1 MSRKSGHRFSDKD
14 MRKRKNLRHLLQRPP
29 ELLIGRRVCFQLARV
44 AIGRGDPMKRRDLL
58 KAGMAALAVPALPRQ
73 GFAEA
78 AYPDRPV
85 RLIVPF
91 PPGGAFDTVA
101 RPWADR
107 IKPYLGTVIIEN
119 IGGAG
124 GGVGAAQAA
133 RSRRDGYTLLLGG
146 ATTHIT
152 EALLKTKPTFD
163 PLKDLE
169 PISPIAVTAFAI
181 AVHPSVPANNL
192 KELVAYV
199 KANPN
204 KMSYGSAG
212 HGSLNHLTGE
222 LFKLRAGLT
231 DFPHVP
237 YRGAG
242 PGLTDLLAGQIP
254 ALVPAMT
261 NIVAEHHRAGKLKV
275 LAVTHGKRLA
285 AAPELPT
292 AVEQGY
298 PDLVA
303 PNFIGVFAPAGVP
316 KEVVAAV
323 SAANLK
329 LCAEKSYQELLI
341 SGTFEL
347 EPLSSPAQ
355 YTRYVESELT
365 RWKPIVTAL
374 NIKID

>member
-1 MSRKSGHRFSDKD
+1 
-14 MRKRKNLRHLLQRPP
+14 
-29 ELLIGRRVCFQLARV
+29 
-44 AIGRGDPMKRRDLL
+44 MKRRDLL
-58 KAGMAALAVPALPRQ
+58 KMGMAGLGAQTLP
-73 GFAEA
+73 GAAFAQA
-78 AYPDRPV
+78 HYPDRPV

-91 PPGGAFDTVA
+91 PPGGAFDTIG
-101 RPWADR
+101 RPWAER
-107 IKPYLGTVIIEN
+107 IKPHLGTMVVEN

-124 GGVGAAQAA
+124 GGVGAAAA
-133 RSRRDGYTLLLGG
+133 TRARPDGYTLLLGG

-152 EALLKTKPTFD
+152 EALLKTKPVFD
-163 PLKDLE
+163 PVKDLE

-181 AVHPSVPANNL
+181 AVHPSVPVKDL
-192 KELVAYV
+192 KELVAHV
-199 KANPN
+199 KSRPG

-222 LFKLRAGLT
+222 LFKLKTGLT

-261 NIVAEHHRAGKLKV
+261 NIVLEHHRVGKLKV

-292 AVEQGY
+292 AVEQGF

-303 PNFIGVFAPAGVP
+303 PNFIGIFAPTGVP
-316 KEVVAAV
+316 REIVAAV

-329 LCAEKSYQELLI
+329 LCADKSYQDLLV

-347 EPLSSPAQ
+347 EPLSTPAQ
-355 YTRYVESELT
+355 YKQYVESELA
-365 RWKPIVTAL
+365 RWKPIVTAM

>member
-1 MSRKSGHRFSDKD
+1 
-14 MRKRKNLRHLLQRPP
+14 MR
-29 ELLIGRRVCFQLARV
+29 
-44 AIGRGDPMKRRDLL
+44 RRDLL
-58 KAGMAALAVPALPRQ
+58 KAGLAALSAQALPRPALAQ
-73 GFAEA
+73 A

-91 PPGGAFDTVA
+91 PPGGAFDTIG

-107 IKPYLGTVIIEN
+107 IKPYLGTVVIEN

-124 GGVGAAQAA
+124 GGVGAAQAS
-133 RSRRDGYTLLLGG
+133 RSRPDGYTLLLGG

-169 PISPIAVTAFAI
+169 AISPIAVTAFAI

-192 KELVAYV
+192 KELVAHV
-199 KANPN
+199 KAHPG

-222 LFKLRAGLT
+222 LFKLKTGLT

-292 AVEQGY
+292 AVEQGL

-303 PNFIGVFAPAGVP
+303 PNFIGVYAPAGVP
-316 KEVVAAV
+316 KDIVDAIA
-323 SAANLK
+323 AANLK
-329 LCAEKSYQELLI
+329 LLAEKSYQELLI

-347 EPLSSPAQ
+347 ERPSSPAV
-355 YTRYVESELT
+355 YKRYVDSEIE
-365 RWKPIVTAL
+365 RWRPIVTKMG
-374 NIKID
+374 IKID

>member
-1 MSRKSGHRFSDKD
+1 M
-14 MRKRKNLRHLLQRPP
+14 
-29 ELLIGRRVCFQLARV
+29 
-44 AIGRGDPMKRRDLL
+44 GDPMRRRSFL
-58 KAGMAALAVPALPRQ
+58 KFGTAALSAPLLPRVVRAQ
-73 GFAEA
+73 SG
-78 AYPDRPV
+78 YPDQPI

-91 PPGGAFDTVA
+91 PPGGAFDTVG
-101 RPWADR
+101 RPWAER
-107 IKPYLGTVIIEN
+107 IKSLLGTMVIEN

-133 RSRRDGYTLLLGG
+133 RSRPDGYTLLLGG

-152 EALLKTKPTFD
+152 EALLKTKPVFD

-169 PISPIAVTAFAI
+169 PISPVAYTAFAI
-181 AVHPSVPANNL
+181 AVHPSVPAKDLN
-192 KELVAYV
+192 ELVAHV
-199 KANPN
+199 KANPG
-204 KMSYGSAG
+204 KLSWGSAG

-222 LFKLRAGLT
+222 LFKLKTGLT

-254 ALVPAMT
+254 VLVPAMT
-261 NIVAEHHRAGKLKV
+261 NIVLEHHRAGRLRV
-275 LAVTHGKRLA
+275 LAVTNARRLA

-292 AVEQGY
+292 AVEQGF
-298 PDLVA
+298 PDIVA

-316 KEVVAAV
+316 KEVVDTV

-329 LCAEKSYQELLI
+329 LLADKSYQEYLI

-347 EPLSSPAQ
+347 EPPMTPAD
-355 YTRYVESELT
+355 YKRYVEAELV
-365 RWKPIVTAL
+365 RWRPIVTAMG
-374 NIKID
+374 IKID

>member
-1 MSRKSGHRFSDKD
+1 
-14 MRKRKNLRHLLQRPP
+14 MR
-29 ELLIGRRVCFQLARV
+29 
-44 AIGRGDPMKRRDLL
+44 RRDLL
-58 KAGMAALAVPALPRQ
+58 KWGMAAASTQALPRSA
-73 GFAEA
+73 FAQA

-91 PPGGAFDTVA
+91 PPGGAFDTVG
-101 RPWADR
+101 RPWAER
-107 IKPYLGTVIIEN
+107 IKPHLGTMVIEN

-124 GGVGAAQAA
+124 GGVGAAQATRA
-133 RSRRDGYTLLLGG
+133 RPDGYTLLLGG

-152 EALLKTKPTFD
+152 EALLKTKPTYD

-181 AVHPSVPANNL
+181 AVHPSVPAKDL
-192 KELVAYV
+192 KELVAHV
-199 KANPN
+199 KANPG

-222 LFKLRAGLT
+222 LFKLKTGLT

-261 NIVAEHHRAGKLKV
+261 NIVAEHHRAGKLRV

-292 AVEQGY
+292 AVEQGL

-303 PNFIGVFAPAGVP
+303 PNFIGLFAPADVP
-316 KEVVAAV
+316 KAIIEAV

-347 EPLSSPAQ
+347 EPLSTPAE
-355 YTRYVESELT
+355 YKRYVEAELT
-365 RWKPIVTAL
+365 RWKPIVTTMG
-374 NIKID
+374 IKID

>member
-1 MSRKSGHRFSDKD
+1 MW
-14 MRKRKNLRHLLQRPP
+14 
-29 ELLIGRRVCFQLARV
+29 
-44 AIGRGDPMKRRDLL
+44 RRDFL
-58 KAGMAALAVPALPRQ
+58 KCGTAALFAPLLPRAVRAQ
-73 GFAEA
+73 SG
-78 AYPDRPV
+78 YPDRPI

-91 PPGGAFDTVA
+91 PPGGAFDTVG
-101 RPWADR
+101 RPWAER
-107 IKPYLGTVIIEN
+107 IKSLLGTMVIEN

-133 RSRRDGYTLLLGG
+133 RSRPDGYTLLLGG

-163 PLKDLE
+163 PLKDFE
-169 PISPIAVTAFAI
+169 PISPVAYTAFAI
-181 AVHPSVPANNL
+181 AVHPSVPAKNL
-192 KELVAYV
+192 NELVAHV
-199 KANPN
+199 KANPG
-204 KMSYGSAG
+204 KLSWGSAG

-222 LFKLRAGLT
+222 LFKLKAGLT

-261 NIVAEHHRAGKLKV
+261 NIVLEHHRAGRLRV
-275 LAVTHGKRLA
+275 VAVTNARRLA

-292 AVEQGY
+292 AVEQGF
-298 PDLVA
+298 PDIVA
-303 PNFIGVFAPAGVP
+303 PNFIGVFAPASVP
-316 KEVVAAV
+316 KEVIDTV

-329 LCAEKSYQELLI
+329 LLADKSYQEYLI

-347 EPLSSPAQ
+347 EPAMTPAD
-355 YTRYVESELT
+355 Y
-365 RWKPIVTAL
+365 K
-374 NIKID
+374 

>member
-1 MSRKSGHRFSDKD
+1 
-14 MRKRKNLRHLLQRPP
+14 MR
-29 ELLIGRRVCFQLARV
+29 
-44 AIGRGDPMKRRDLL
+44 RRDLVL
-58 KAGMAALAVPALPRQ
+58 GGMAALSAQALPR
-73 GFAEA
+73 A
-78 AYPDRPV
+78 ANAAVYPDRPV

-91 PPGGAFDTVA
+91 PPGGAFDTIG

-124 GGVGAAQAA
+124 GGVGAAQATH
-133 RSRRDGYTLLLGG
+133 SRPDGYTLLLGG

-169 PISPIAVTAFAI
+169 PISPVAVTAFAI
-181 AVHPSVPANNL
+181 AVHPSVPAKDL
-192 KELVAYV
+192 KELIVYI
-199 KANPN
+199 KANPG

-222 LFKLRAGLT
+222 LFKLKAGIT

-261 NIVAEHHRAGKLKV
+261 NIVAEHHRAGKLRV
-275 LAVTHGKRLA
+275 LAVTHHKRLA

-292 AVEQGY
+292 AVEQGF
-298 PDLVA
+298 PDIVA
-303 PNFIGVFAPAGVP
+303 PNFIGLFAPAGVS
-316 KEVVAAV
+316 KEIVSTV

-329 LCAEKSYQELLI
+329 LCAVKSYQEYLI

-347 EPLSSPAQ
+347 EPLSSPAE
-355 YTRYVESELT
+355 YKKYVESELV
-365 RWKPIVTAL
+365 RWRPIVTQMG
-374 NIKID
+374 IKID

>member
-1 MSRKSGHRFSDKD
+1 M
-14 MRKRKNLRHLLQRPP
+14 
-29 ELLIGRRVCFQLARV
+29 
-44 AIGRGDPMKRRDLL
+44 GDPMRRRTLL
-58 KAGMAALAVPALPRQ
+58 QFGTAALCGALLPR
-73 GFAEA
+73 A
-78 AYPDRPV
+78 ARSQAGYPDRAI

-91 PPGGAFDTVA
+91 PPGGAFDTIG
-101 RPWADR
+101 RPWAER
-107 IKPYLGTVIIEN
+107 IKSLLGTMVIEN

-133 RSRRDGYTLLLGG
+133 RSRPDGYTLLLGG

-152 EALLKTKPTFD
+152 EALLKTRPTFD

-169 PISPIAVTAFAI
+169 PISPVAYTAFAI
-181 AVHPSVPANNL
+181 AVHPSVPAKDLN
-192 KELVAYV
+192 ELVAHV
-199 KANPN
+199 KANPG
-204 KMSYGSAG
+204 KLSWGSAG

-222 LFKLRAGLT
+222 LFKLKAGLH

-261 NIVAEHHRAGKLKV
+261 NIVLEHHRAGRLRV
-275 LAVTHGKRLA
+275 VAVTNARRLA

-292 AVEQGY
+292 AVEQGF
-298 PDLVA
+298 PDIVA
-303 PNFIGVFAPAGVP
+303 PNFIGVFAPAGVAQ
-316 KEVVAAV
+316 EIVDTV

-329 LCAEKSYQELLI
+329 LLADKSYQELLI

-347 EPLSSPAQ
+347 EPPTSPAE
-355 YTRYVESELT
+355 YKRYVESELA
-365 RWKPIVTAL
+365 RWRPIVTTMG
-374 NIKID
+374 IKID